1 MIEVTAY
8 APDRETAVAFMEAV
22 GIARLTVEKIITVPG
37 EWTWIEQNEDGEPE
51 TVSGPELPIGVNGTW
66 NEPYTYV
73 AEQGGLLVPTVDVQF
88 TTTDDG
94 WSTGKPGWFA
104 NVRYYGATAEA
115 LMQGGNPESVDLFER
130 APGLLAITKART
142 GEPMVW
148 VALSDDPVPPGYQ
161 NSDSVRLYDPALI
174 ATRSNVWA

>member
-8 APDRETAVAFMEAV
+8 APDRTTALEFMGAV
-22 GIARLTVEKIITVPG
+22 GIAHDVNEKIVP
-37 EWTWIEQNEDGEPE
+37 
-51 TVSGPELPIGVNGTW
+51 L
-66 NEPYTYV
+66 
-73 AEQGGLLVPTVDVQF
+73 VDVQI
-88 TTTDDG
+88 TSTDDG

-115 LMQGGNPESVDLFER
+115 LMQGGNPESADLFER
-130 APGLLAITKART
+130 APGLLAITEART